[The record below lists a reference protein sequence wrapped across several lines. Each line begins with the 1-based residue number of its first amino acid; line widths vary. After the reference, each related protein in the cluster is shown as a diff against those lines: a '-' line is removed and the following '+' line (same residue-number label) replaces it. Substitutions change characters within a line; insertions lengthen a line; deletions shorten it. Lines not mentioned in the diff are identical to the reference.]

1 MLALP
6 GLGGE
11 YVFTLPTFTV
21 VSDQV
26 TFVTVL
32 FVLFSAITQTSYRH
46 HQRLSL
52 TTKKNPR
59 EDGGK
64 GGGRAGQVMESE
76 RDCVLRTGYLEGT
89 GYLRGRGYWA
99 PGNGV
104 QGTRRTKNLGE
115 SRESSFLSF
124 SLEKGVPVKN
134 LARD

>member
-1 MLALP
+1 MP

-52 TTKKNPR
+52 TTKKNPG

-64 GGGRAGQVMESE
+64 WGEPSGAGDGVGK
-76 RDCVLRTGYLEGT
+76 DCVLRTGYLEGT
-89 GYLRGRGYWA
+89 GYLRGGGHWA

-115 SRESSFLSF
+115 SRKPSFLSF